1 MDENLTIITI
11 VYINNSNEE
20 YKYCTPL
27 ITFWRIS
34 NHGKLQ
40 SLWCIARYERCAQ
53 FDDDCR
59 DLVRGISLGCPTVF
73 FPTNNEKSTWVIIM
87 AQIDV
92 KECCIR
98 GENVLS
104 YFEYYPIYFQ
114 KENCSVIINY
124 KALSKSIN
132 VTLLLTICFHSTHI
146 FKTS

>member
-1 MDENLTIITI
+1 MDENLTITPI
-11 VYINNSNEE
+11 VETKNSIEE

-27 ITFWRIS
+27 ITFWCIS

-59 DLVRGISLGCPTVF
+59 DLVRGISLGCPTDF

-92 KECCIR
+92 EERYIR
-98 GENVLS
+98 GENILC
-104 YFEYYPIYFQ
+104 YFEYYSLYFI
-114 KENCSVIINY
+114 KG
-124 KALSKSIN
+124 KLF
-132 VTLLLTICFHSTHI
+132 L
-146 FKTS
+146 